1 MMTHQIPER
10 IKIQKK
16 SDNTADTGGEFLT
29 LDGVAKYMH
38 LSRMSV
44 HNLLT
49 HDSSFP
55 KGFPI
60 LSGEKKS
67 RKLWKKQDVADW
79 IVSQTEKSES

>member
-1 MMTHQIPER
+1 
-10 IKIQKK
+10 
-16 SDNTADTGGEFLT
+16 
-29 LDGVAKYMH
+29 MH